1 MEKRK
6 EMRYLRKFNESGNM
20 SEYISDV
27 GHIQFDYN
35 FLDVGVLKGKII
47 EDIVI
52 NREKTEIILS
62 VEGSGFYEFY
72 KFYHQKDCCES
83 VWIEDIEGDL
93 NDLLGHP
100 ILQAE
105 KITEKKKNNS
115 YESSTWT
122 FYKLATIKGYVTIR
136 WVGISNGYYS
146 EEVDLVKSVEVATS
160 YDEMFKMMYG
170 KL

>member
-1 MEKRK
+1 
-6 EMRYLRKFNESGNM
+6 MRYLRKFNESGNM

-93 NDLLGHP
+93 NDLLGYP

-105 KITEKKKNNS
+105 KITEKNKNNS

-122 FYKLATIKGYVTIR
+122 FYKLATK
-136 WVGISNGYYS
+136 
-146 EEVDLVKSVEVATS
+146 ATS
-160 YDEMFKMMYG
+160 DFSNQKFQVSSGLCKFYEFMYPNFNFFYI
-170 KL
+170 